1 MNLQAPGVSIE
12 ASASKAEPGR
22 AFALDAPSPCFP
34 CRENDKARH
43 EDSQQ
48 KCRTFVMIEVG
59 VCVCVG
65 MHAITPLRIK
75 RSPHYSASGDPNSE
89 RSQQNHAVK
98 AHFEKFVL
106 TLLSLRDPEERPES
120 LLANTQC
127 KVPHCLGKNHHT
139 V

>member
-12 ASASKAEPGR
+12 ASASIAEPGR

-59 VCVCVG
+59 VCVCGYACDNPSPNKKV
-65 MHAITPLRIK
+65 TPLFCQR
-75 RSPHYSASGDPNSE
+75 
-89 RSQQNHAVK
+89 RSQ
-98 AHFEKFVL
+98 
-106 TLLSLRDPEERPES
+106 
-120 LLANTQC
+120 
-127 KVPHCLGKNHHT
+127 
-139 V
+139 